1 MRFPFPCF
9 PAEFELPDDWLAE
22 ASFVGF
28 KPRAEAFRSTE
39 TATHAIPLR
48 DIEPPFRYPEHPK
61 DFRGFDRAR
70 MVKILAGIVTDVAIE
85 PVQLLLLP
93 RPSFV
98 RAPFEFRVYDGVHR
112 FYAAVAA
119 GFAKLP
125 AFIE

>member
-22 ASFVGF
+22 AGFVGF

-70 MVKILAGIVTDVAIE
+70 MIKILAGIVDQLADGMVLKPAVKYQRVAQTMGI
-85 PVQLLLLP
+85 P
-93 RPSFV
+93 R
-98 RAPFEFRVYDGVHR
+98 DNH
-112 FYAAVAA
+112 
-119 GFAKLP
+119 
-125 AFIE
+125 